1 MSERK
6 VLTKWYPPDFD
17 PSKIKRTKAPK
28 SSGPKSQT
36 VRLMAPFSMRCTSCG
51 EYIYK
56 GRKFNARK
64 EHTEEKYYTISIY
77 RFYIRCTRCSSEIV
91 FKTDPKNMD
100 YECEKGAVRNFEP
113 WRDKQAIEETEEER
127 LNRLEEEIVEEEQEN
142 AMARLETKTL
152 DSKREMAIADALDE
166 IRTRNARVER
176 ADGGVAMDAL
186 KTIRE
191 EKDVDEERLAR
202 EDEEAARRA
211 FQTADGDHVR
221 RLVDDDTPGNGKSS
235 SSAAAVSKPTDGL
248 INFGEEKDAVAIAT
262 AEIPS
267 FKRQTKKKKDLAG
280 ALGIKKKPKI
290 GLV

>member
-17 PSKIKRTKAPK
+17 PSKIKRSKAPK
-28 SSGPKSQT
+28 QAGPKSQT
-36 VRLMAPFSMRCTSCG
+36 VRLMAPFGMRCTSCG

-64 EHTEEKYYTISIY
+64 EHTDEKYYAISIY

-113 WRDKQAIEETEEER
+113 WRDQKAIEETEEER
-127 LNRLEEEIVEEEQEN
+127 LNRLEEQIQVEEDEN

-176 ADGGVAMDAL
+176 ADGGAVLDAL
-186 KTIRE
+186 MTIKESRDEEAERLDREDDEAARKAFQTSDGEHVRRIVDEEVTGSSSSSSNQSKGLITFSE
-191 EKDVDEERLAR
+191 EKDSV
-202 EDEEAARRA
+202 
-211 FQTADGDHVR
+211 
-221 RLVDDDTPGNGKSS
+221 
-235 SSAAAVSKPTDGL
+235 AV
-248 INFGEEKDAVAIAT
+248 AT

-267 FKRQTKKKKDLAG
+267 FKRQVKKKKDLAG
-280 ALGIKKKPKI
+280 ALGLKKKPKL

>member
-17 PSKIKRTKAPK
+17 PSKIKRSKAPK
-28 SSGPKSQT
+28 QAGPKSQT

-64 EHTEEKYYTISIY
+64 EHTDEKYYAISIY

-113 WRDKQAIEETEEER
+113 WRDQKAIEETEEER
-127 LNRLEEEIVEEEQEN
+127 LNRLEEQIQVEEDEN

-176 ADGGVAMDAL
+176 ADGGAALDAL
-186 KTIRE
+186 LTIKESR
-191 EKDVDEERLAR
+191 DEEAERLEK
-202 EDEEAARRA
+202 EDEDAARRA
-211 FQTADGDHVR
+211 FQTSDGEHVR
-221 RLVDDDTPGNGKSS
+221 RIVDEGVTES
-235 SSAAAVSKPTDGL
+235 SSASKPSNGL
-248 INFGEEKDAVAIAT
+248 ITFSEEKDAVAIAT

-267 FKRQTKKKKDLAG
+267 FKRQVKKKKDLSS
-280 ALGIKKKPKI
+280 ALGLKKKPKV

>member
-17 PSKIKRTKAPK
+17 PSKIKRSKAPK
-28 SSGPKSQT
+28 QAGPKSQT

-64 EHTEEKYYTISIY
+64 EHTDEKYYAISIY

-113 WRDKQAIEETEEER
+113 WRDQKAIEETEEER
-127 LNRLEEEIVEEEQEN
+127 LNRLEEQIQVEEDEN

-176 ADGGVAMDAL
+176 ADGGAALDAL
-186 KTIRE
+186 LTIKESR
-191 EKDVDEERLAR
+191 
-202 EDEEAARRA
+202 DEEAERLDKEDEDAARKA
-211 FQTADGDHVR
+211 FQTSDGEHVR
-221 RLVDDDTPGNGKSS
+221 RIVEDEATGSSS
-235 SSAAAVSKPTDGL
+235 SSAQPSKGL
-248 INFGEEKDAVAIAT
+248 ITFSEEKDSVAVAT

-267 FKRQTKKKKDLAG
+267 FKRQVKKKKDLAG
-280 ALGIKKKPKI
+280 ALGLKKKPKVA
-290 GLV
+290 LV